1 MIKITRTIGERCWLI
16 DACLLSSH
24 LKKKKKRTDPKG
36 GYRAQK
42 ITEIYQVT
50 YIKFD

>member
-24 LKKKKKRTDPKG
+24 LKKKGTDPKG